1 MRRPKGYGFVAGID
15 FNNFGLK
22 LAVVFF
28 FYLFSAHL

>member
-22 LAVVFF
+22 LAVVF
-28 FYLFSAHL
+28 LSLVGSS